1 VRADK
6 MKFFQK
12 QSKLETLQKE
22 LADLNLQIEELQHEL
37 KELRGET
44 TPINAVL
51 LRFLKLNFNFN
62 FTREKEALE
71 RLVRQ
76 KETFLKELEK
86 EKSRIEAELQ
96 TLWEKERLRAM
107 KIRFEGQGVLDSDGS
122 ICRIKCVNCGHV
134 YTHDFKPYGAF
145 DNILACQSQNE
156 LQFLY
161 NRGIN
166 VFEVK
171 CPKCNASVVVKV
183 FRSRV

>member
-12 QSKLETLQKE
+12 DKLETLQKE
-22 LADLNLQIEELQHEL
+22 LADLNQQIEELQHEL

-76 KETFLKELEK
+76 IKWQLKELSMKRLNLKRNCEK
-86 EKSRIEAELQ
+86 KLS
-96 TLWEKERLRAM
+96 ERSL
-107 KIRFEGQGVLDSDGS
+107 
-122 ICRIKCVNCGHV
+122 
-134 YTHDFKPYGAF
+134 
-145 DNILACQSQNE
+145 
-156 LQFLY
+156 
-161 NRGIN
+161 N
-166 VFEVK
+166 VEV
-171 CPKCNASVVVKV
+171 
-183 FRSRV
+183 